1 MGFRTDSHVKSSPLV
16 QSPHPPHFQFSDSI
30 RLFRNRNSNIM
41 PVTHA
46 NDDYSFAPAIPSP
59 PSVSVTHYSKIVNEN
74 PDTTLYRSRYSHEES
89 SDAAYQLDL
98 QKRWFQVRK
107 RRVVMVSIATLS
119 FCMIA
124 ILIRVNNFL
133 SGMNLPSFTI
143 RIAQSHDAMALRD
156 SNGFF
161 IDVPDENWK
170 LRMQQTKTILDEQD
184 IFNQGASAT
193 THINAREWW
202 VQNWKPN
209 FPCYHEVR
217 IRNKFICDPN
227 RIISRAVEYLN
238 SSGRVNVGSE
248 CIIYVSGGDDIA
260 FANQF
265 LDYTLARV
273 VEVGLT
279 TPICEV
285 HVFQPNIENQQPLQR
300 DNFNIHPWGF
310 KSKHNAANTTLI
322 DASFKTFEETIQVL
336 GHTDKT
342 LSLLALDCEG
352 CEFDVYN
359 DLLSLDIPVRQL
371 LIQMHVVPN
380 PNQVHSM
387 LNSLRFAGYVITHK
401 EEEPNGSGE
410 VYNFSFLKLSRSY
423 FD

>member
-1 MGFRTDSHVKSSPLV
+1 
-16 QSPHPPHFQFSDSI
+16 
-30 RLFRNRNSNIM
+30 M

-59 PSVSVTHYSKIVNEN
+59 PSVSVTHYSKLVNEN
-74 PDTTLYRSRYSHEES
+74 PDTTLYRSRYSMEES

-98 QKRWFQVRK
+98 QNRRFQSRK

-124 ILIRVNNFL
+124 MLVRVNNFL
-133 SGMNLPSFTI
+133 SGMILPSFTI
-143 RIAQSHDAMALRD
+143 RIAHSHNAALRD

-161 IDVPDENWK
+161 TDVPDENWK
-170 LRMQQTKTILDEQD
+170 LRMQQTKTVLDEQD
-184 IFNQGASAT
+184 MFNQELSE
-193 THINAREWW
+193 THINTREWW
-202 VQNWKPN
+202 VQNWKAN

-227 RIISRAVEYLN
+227 RIVSRAVEHLN

-248 CIIYVSGGDDIA
+248 CIVYVSGGDDIA
-260 FANQF
+260 FANEF

-273 VEVGLT
+273 VEFGLT

-285 HVFQPNIENQQPLQR
+285 HVFKPNIENQQPSQH
-300 DNFNIHPWGF
+300 DNLNIHPWGF
-310 KSKHNAANTTLI
+310 KPKDNAANKTSN

-359 DLLSLDIPVRQL
+359 DLLSLDIPANQL
-371 LIQMHVVPN
+371 IIQMHGVPN

-387 LNSLRFAGYVITHK
+387 FNSLRFAGYVITHK

-410 VYNFSFLKLSRSY
+410 VYNYSFLKLSRSY